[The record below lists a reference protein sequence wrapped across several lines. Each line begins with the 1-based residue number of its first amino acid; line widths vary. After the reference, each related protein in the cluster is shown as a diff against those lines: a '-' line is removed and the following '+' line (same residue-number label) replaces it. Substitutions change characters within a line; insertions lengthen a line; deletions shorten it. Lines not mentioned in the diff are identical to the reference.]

1 MHIILGADI
10 LGFGFNILG
19 EYNTSSITSQL
30 FTHKNTNASQYTY
43 SPTSITYQVPDN
55 ISVNTTTQTTG
66 GTQVFNTRQQFQNNF
81 AAKAGLSGSY
91 GGFSGEFNLAY
102 SQTFNTDS
110 SYYYGLSE
118 ANFTGWELLL
128 TSQSAEWMS
137 DDFTEDPIVEN
148 LSPTFT
154 PENREQFF
162 EMFRK
167 FGTHFISQ
175 VTLGGSLSY
184 YVAVEQSFSSN
195 EQEIQANLQLEY
207 KAVFVSAKASAEA
220 EWSQLGQSW
229 ANSRIVKVNAVGG
242 DTNVLNALGPG
253 YGDSDS
259 SIFTSWSTAVM
270 QNPGVIL
277 FKLTPLSQLFSGDA
291 ANAVA
296 EALEAYTNG
305 AIVVNA
311 NADLTPDHGQGGGDY
326 TTSSSIIANGTV
338 IIPNPPV
345 PVPQPMILNNGGWD
359 YVTPIGGFQIALFD
373 ANTIDVIMS
382 QIYYQD
388 NTNLQTEQHVYT
400 DIMRDIHAVR
410 EKNYICAVSAFA
422 IDLLNYPS
430 TDFATWLTTCGAGLA
445 GWKQYIGMS
454 GTVGLASYACIG
466 KQGLLS
472 GTAIESFAMSP
483 TWLYSPI
490 NRNPDIYSSA
500 RSVDAYTQ
508 ALLYAGESTSKL
520 LKKYGS
526 PKNFGVLTAA

>member
-1 MHIILGADI
+1 MNIILGADI

-184 YVAVEQSFSSN
+184 SS
-195 EQEIQANLQLEY
+195 
-207 KAVFVSAKASAEA
+207 K
-220 EWSQLGQSW
+220 
-229 ANSRIVKVNAVGG
+229 
-242 DTNVLNALGPG
+242 
-253 YGDSDS
+253 
-259 SIFTSWSTAVM
+259 
-270 QNPGVIL
+270 
-277 FKLTPLSQLFSGDA
+277 
-291 ANAVA
+291 
-296 EALEAYTNG
+296 
-305 AIVVNA
+305 
-311 NADLTPDHGQGGGDY
+311 
-326 TTSSSIIANGTV
+326 
-338 IIPNPPV
+338 
-345 PVPQPMILNNGGWD
+345 
-359 YVTPIGGFQIALFD
+359 
-373 ANTIDVIMS
+373 
-382 QIYYQD
+382 
-388 NTNLQTEQHVYT
+388 
-400 DIMRDIHAVR
+400 
-410 EKNYICAVSAFA
+410 
-422 IDLLNYPS
+422 
-430 TDFATWLTTCGAGLA
+430 FAT
-445 GWKQYIGMS
+445 
-454 GTVGLASYACIG
+454 
-466 KQGLLS
+466 
-472 GTAIESFAMSP
+472 
-483 TWLYSPI
+483 
-490 NRNPDIYSSA
+490 
-500 RSVDAYTQ
+500 
-508 ALLYAGESTSKL
+508 
-520 LKKYGS
+520 
-526 PKNFGVLTAA
+526 